1 MADVLRLGAGALISA
16 AGTALVFSPRAVA
29 ATLGRP
35 YETVSQQINMR
46 ASWGGAVLGLG
57 LFALWVAPWSPPTP
71 TALRLVACLMV
82 GIGAAR
88 VVGFVLDGRP
98 DTAQW
103 VWIVAEVLIAAAC
116 GLALARGVGAG

>member
-1 MADVLRLGAGALISA
+1 MADVLRLGVGAMISA

-57 LFALWVAPWSPPTP
+57 LFALWVAPWRPPGA

-88 VVGFVLDGRP
+88 VAGFALDGRP
-98 DTAQW
+98 DAMQW
-103 VWIVAEVLIAAAC
+103 TWIVAEVLIAAAC
-116 GLALARGVGAG
+116 GVALARGVGGA

>member
-1 MADVLRLGAGALISA
+1 MADPLRLGVGALISA
-16 AGTALVFSPRAVA
+16 AGAVLVFSPRAVA
-29 ATLGRP
+29 DALGRP

-57 LFALWVAPWSPPTP
+57 LFALWVAPWKPAGA

-98 DTAQW
+98 DAMQW
-103 VWIVAEVLIAAAC
+103 FWIVAEVLIAAAC
-116 GLALARGVGAG
+116 GYALARGVGGR